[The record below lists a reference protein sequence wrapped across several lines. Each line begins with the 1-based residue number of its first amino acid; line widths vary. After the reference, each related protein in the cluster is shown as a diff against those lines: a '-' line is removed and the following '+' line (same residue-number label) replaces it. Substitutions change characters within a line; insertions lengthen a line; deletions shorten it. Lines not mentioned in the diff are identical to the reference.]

1 MSGTTLSAAH
11 STCAPQLPQPP
22 HRTEV
27 SDRPHNVKVMDVVE
41 QAKADVHQV
50 WIYGANV
57 YADRDLDALTEQQR
71 TAVLANRQAR
81 IALYAKLVL
90 VELAADPSRLTAAAQ
105 GCRARLAERMVQG
118 RDPHT
123 SPTSGYARGAELA
136 DLAVQMIR
144 DAGADTN
151 LAKRERLL
159 NRAQRDTTL
168 FGEPSAGHKAI
179 EWVWVTAGNW
189 RWLRKLRRLSPQWR
203 RRQAVLA
210 AVSIQADVADTADGQ
225 SEILAMLG
233 EEMIGKATFQT
244 CTQCRRGLLCKVNA
258 YEPYDG
264 IGLGTLLIDAC
275 VVAGG
280 LPADGYTWHTT
291 PQYDSAQGFWRA
303 MATRHRTAF
312 TAPPQASCPHM

>member
-1 MSGTTLSAAH
+1 MF
-11 STCAPQLPQPP
+11 
-22 HRTEV
+22 
-27 SDRPHNVKVMDVVE
+27 MDVVE

-57 YADRDLDALTEQQR
+57 YVDRDLDTLTKQQR

-81 IALYAKLVL
+81 IVLYAKLVL
-90 VELAADPSRLTAAAQ
+90 VELAADPDRLTAAAQ
-105 GCRARLAERMVQG
+105 GCRERLAERVAQG

-123 SPTSGYARGAELA
+123 SPTSGYTKGADLA
-136 DLAVQMIR
+136 DLAVRMIR
-144 DAGADTN
+144 DAGADTSTR
-151 LAKRERLL
+151 KRERLL

-168 FGEPSAGHKAI
+168 FAEPSAGHKAV
-179 EWVWVTAGNW
+179 EWVQVTAGNW
-189 RWLRKLRRLSPQWR
+189 RWPRKIRRLSPEWR
-203 RRQAVLA
+203 RRRAVLA
-210 AVSIQADVADTADGQ
+210 AVSIQADIADTADGQ
-225 SEILAMLG
+225 SEILAVLG
-233 EEMIGKATFQT
+233 EELIGKATFQS
-244 CTQCRRGLLCKVNA
+244 CPQCRRALLCKVNA

-275 VVAGG
+275 VAAGG

-312 TAPPQASCPHM
+312 TAPLKASCPHM